1 MNLTLAGDVTKVRVR
16 WLQET
21 AESFG
26 LGLRGRPIR
35 RNPRSAKTF
44 ACSQEKIA
52 AVELV
57 HLVVWSKVPGLA
69 DCRMKPIPRQEQL
82 TDASDSNDSSLLARR
97 RWLFAMCGGAGVRCR
112 PIGEVSSISR
122 KCGRFETLLETYGYV
137 YGCNRNWQQMAAR
150 QNCWRSGCHGRQSQF
165 PDISWIGCEFHRG
178 GFLCRR

>member
-52 AVELV
+52 ADELV

-69 DCRMKPIPRQEQL
+69 DGKMKPIPRSEHL
-82 TDASDSNDSSLLARR
+82 TDGSDSNASSLTDRS
-97 RWLFAMCGGAGVRCR
+97 RWLFA
-112 PIGEVSSISR
+112 IG
-122 KCGRFETLLETYGYV
+122 
-137 YGCNRNWQQMAAR
+137 
-150 QNCWRSGCHGRQSQF
+150 
-165 PDISWIGCEFHRG
+165 
-178 GFLCRR
+178 RRD